1 MKVLSKTAVGVLI
14 FLISGTGL
22 AMIGG
27 GDVVFKAGRAKD
39 AVFSHEKHVADIG
52 LGCTECHDAL
62 YTSKGGHKKVTMA
75 QMGQG
80 QSCGACHDGKMAF
93 DVKGNCSHC
102 HTR

>member
-1 MKVLSKTAVGVLI
+1 MKVFSRTVVAVLI
-14 FLISGTGL
+14 FLISGTASAL
-22 AMIGG
+22 IGG

-52 LGCTECHDAL
+52 LKCTDCHDAL
-62 YTSKGGHKKVTMA
+62 YTSIRAHKKVTMA

-80 QSCGACHDGKMAF
+80 QSCGACHDGKTAF
-93 DVKGNCSHC
+93 DLKGNCSHC